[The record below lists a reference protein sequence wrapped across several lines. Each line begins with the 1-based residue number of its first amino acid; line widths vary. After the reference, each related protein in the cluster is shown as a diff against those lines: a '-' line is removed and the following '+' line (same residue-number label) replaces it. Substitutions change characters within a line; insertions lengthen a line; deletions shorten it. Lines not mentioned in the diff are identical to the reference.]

1 MAWDESFVM
10 LTSFCFCFAMFG
22 YFLIKKYSLFA
33 LAVVFIGLMWHF
45 LDRVFTQSLGFFLRG
60 GVG

>member
-1 MAWDESFVM
+1 MAWDDSLVT
-10 LTSFCFCFAMFG
+10 LRSSCFGFAMFG
-22 YFLIKKYSLFA
+22 YFLIKKYCLFA

-45 LDRVFTQSLGFFLRG
+45 LDRVFIQSLGFFLRG